1 MKQYK
6 LSIFYHPAS
15 NFRLEPKREW
25 LYKCWKYYFLDESDE
40 VCYVDKH
47 GERYKEGREEYI
59 DL

>member
-6 LSIFYHPAS
+6 LSIFYHSPPALS
-15 NFRLEPKREW
+15 FTEAW
-25 LYKCWKYYFLDESDE
+25 LYKVWKYYFLDESDE

>member
-6 LSIFYHPAS
+6 LSVFYHSPS
-15 NFRLEPKREW
+15 DLGFKRAW
-25 LYKCWKYYFLDESDE
+25 LYKVWKYYYYFLDESDE